1 MDSGSGNP
9 NQKRFQNGLVDTRS
23 VEIKPFKPR
32 NFGDSDPA
40 DYREVKKRFGTLAN
54 TDQGG
59 GSRFNLHPA
68 AKKLLGVE
76 TEERSHIEG
85 MVSAEVE
92 ARLEVLRE
100 EAFQKG
106 FEEGQSQGRNLAEQE
121 HRARMEPLEGR
132 FSNLIAEFEDMK
144 KELHSANESFL
155 ISLVFQVGK
164 QILLRELRTD
174 RDYVKRITTHVV
186 EKLGAKDHVRIRIGR
201 QDAEMLEQIKEHLKV
216 QLPDL
221 KNIQLEATDDL
232 LLGGCKVETD
242 LSRMNASV
250 ETQLAAIEKALGE
263 A

>member
-1 MDSGSGNP
+1 MENGNGNP
-9 NQKRFQNGLVDTRS
+9 NQRRFQSGVVDTRS

-32 NFGDSDPA
+32 NFGEADPA
-40 DYREVKKRFGTLAN
+40 DYREVKKRFGTLAH
-54 TDQGG
+54 TDAGG
-59 GSRFNLHPA
+59 TSHFNLHPA

-76 TEERSHIEG
+76 QEERSHIEG
-85 MVSAEVE
+85 MVNAEVE
-92 ARLEVLRE
+92 SRFEALRE

-106 FEEGQSQGRNLAEQE
+106 LEEGRVQGQALAEQE
-121 HRARMEPLEGR
+121 HRARMAPLEDR
-132 FSNLIAEFEDMK
+132 FASLIAEFEEVK
-144 KELHSANESFL
+144 KELHAANESFL

-164 QILLRELRTD
+164 QILLKELRTD
-174 RDYVKRITTHVV
+174 REYVKRITSHVV

-201 QDAEMLEQIKEHLKV
+201 QDAEMLEQIKDHLKV

-221 KNIQLEATDDL
+221 KNIQIEVTDDL
-232 LLGGCKVETD
+232 PMGGCKVETD